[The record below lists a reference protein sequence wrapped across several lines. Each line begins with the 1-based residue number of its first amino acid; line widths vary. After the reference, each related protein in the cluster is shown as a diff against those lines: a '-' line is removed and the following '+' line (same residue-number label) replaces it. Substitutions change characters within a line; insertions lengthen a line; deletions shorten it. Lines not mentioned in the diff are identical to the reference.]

1 MTNAPLQIAVVVA
14 AIMSLGRVSPLPG
27 QAAKGRV
34 KGPDRFTTA
43 WAPVRDFFH
52 QTLDGEGVVGGAMM
66 FFHGDTIVAREFHG
80 FADLATKRPVDEQ
93 TIFHWASVTK
103 TFTAVALMQLRER
116 GRFSLGDPVVKYV
129 PELRAVHDS
138 FGPIESITYRHLLSH
153 SAGFRNPTWP
163 WGGDQPW
170 HPFEPKEWSQL
181 VAMMPYTEI
190 LFPPGSRFS
199 YSNPGYIFIGRTIEA
214 LSGDDY
220 EAYVEKNVL
229 RPLGM
234 SSSYFDLTPYHLL
247 PNRSNNYDIRD
258 GKPVANGLDFDTG
271 ITVANGGLN
280 APLSDMVKY
289 LQFLAGAPGISV
301 QARAVLQRS
310 TLEEMWR
317 PVVPLWGAE
326 GGSMGLG
333 FFLIEKDGTA
343 LVGHTGSQ
351 RAFRSFFYFD
361 PKTQAGVIAVF
372 NTAPTDDPRNPTDA
386 GPAKPR
392 IGMLFSGLLSRMTAG
407 VFPIY
412 RR

>member
-1 MTNAPLQIAVVVA
+1 MNPLLKTALAVAVVA
-14 AIMSLGRVSPLPG
+14 STGPLVSAQPV
-27 QAAKGRV
+27 KGRA
-34 KGPDRFTTA
+34 KAPDRFAPA

-52 QTLDGEGVVGGAMM
+52 RTLDEEGVVGGAIL
-66 FFHGDTIVAREFHG
+66 FFHGDTVLAREFHG
-80 FADLATKRPVDEQ
+80 FADLATRRPVDDR

-116 GRFSLGDPVVKYV
+116 GRFSLDDPVVKYV

-138 FGPIESITYRHLLSH
+138 FGPMESITYRHLLSH

-170 HPFEPKEWSQL
+170 HPFEPKDWSQL

-199 YSNPGYIFIGRTIEA
+199 YSNPGYIFVGRTIEA

-220 EAYVEKNVL
+220 EAYLEKNVL

-247 PNRSNNYDIRD
+247 AFRSNNYDVRD
-258 GKPVANGLDFDTG
+258 GKPGANGLDFDTG

-280 APLSDMVKY
+280 APLTDMIKY
-289 LQFLAGAPGISV
+289 LQFLAGAPGV
-301 QARAVLQRS
+301 PANARAVLQRS
-310 TLEEMWR
+310 TLDEMWR
-317 PVVPLWGAE
+317 PVVPLGGAE

-333 FFLIEKDGTA
+333 FFLVEKGGVS

-351 RAFRSFFYFD
+351 RAFRSFFYLD
-361 PKTQAGVIAVF
+361 PRTQAGVIAVF
-372 NTAPTDDPRNPTDA
+372 NTAPTDDPRNPTDT

-392 IGMLFSGLLSRMTAG
+392 IGLLFGGLLDRLIAG
-407 VFPIY
+407 VFPIF
-412 RR
+412 RQ

>member
-1 MTNAPLQIAVVVA
+1 MTSLLTRALAVA
-14 AIMSLGRVSPLPG
+14 AVLSIGRAQGLPA
-27 QAAKGRV
+27 QAV
-34 KGPDRFTTA
+34 KSRARASDRFSAA

-52 QTLDGEGVVGGAMM
+52 RTLDEEGMVGGALL
-66 FFHGDTIVAREFHG
+66 FFHGDTVLAREFHG
-80 FADLATKRPVDEQ
+80 VADLATRRPVDER

-103 TFTAVALMQLRER
+103 SFTAIALMQLRER
-116 GRFSLGDPVVKYV
+116 GRFSLDDPVVKYV

-138 FGPIESITYRHLLSH
+138 FGPMEGITYRHLLSH

-170 HPFEPKEWSQL
+170 HPFEPKEWLQL

-199 YSNPGYIFIGRTIEA
+199 YSNPGYIFVGRTIEA

-247 PNRSNNYDIRD
+247 PYRSNNYDVVN
-258 GKPVANGLDFDTG
+258 GQPVANGLDFDTG

-280 APLSDMVKY
+280 APMADMIHY
-289 LQFLAGAPGISV
+289 LQFLAGAPGIS
-301 QARAVLQRS
+301 ATAKAVLQRS

-317 PVVPLWGAE
+317 PVVPLGGPE

-333 FFLIEKDGTA
+333 FFLVEKDGIA

-351 RAFRSFFYFD
+351 RAFRSFFYLD
-361 PKTQAGVIAVF
+361 PRTGAGVIAVF
-372 NTAPTDDPRNPTDA
+372 NTAPADDPRNPTDS

-392 IGMLFSGLLSRMTAG
+392 IGMLFNGLLSRMTAG

-412 RR
+412 RP

>member
-1 MTNAPLQIAVVVA
+1 MTSLLTRALAVA
-14 AIMSLGRVSPLPG
+14 AVLSIGRAQGLPA
-27 QAAKGRV
+27 QAV
-34 KGPDRFTTA
+34 KSRARASDRFSAA

-52 QTLDGEGVVGGAMM
+52 RTLDEEGMVGGALM
-66 FFHGDTIVAREFHG
+66 FFHGDTVLAREFHG
-80 FADLATKRPVDEQ
+80 VADLATRRPVDER

-103 TFTAVALMQLRER
+103 SFTAIALMQLRER
-116 GRFSLGDPVVKYV
+116 GRFSLDDPVVKYV

-138 FGPIESITYRHLLSH
+138 FGPLEGITYRHLLSH

-199 YSNPGYIFIGRTIEA
+199 YSNPGYIFVGRTIEA

-247 PNRSNNYDIRD
+247 PYRSNNYDVVD

-280 APLSDMVKY
+280 APMADMIHY
-289 LQFLAGAPGISV
+289 LQFLAGAPGIS
-301 QARAVLQRS
+301 ATAKAVLQRS

-317 PVVPLWGAE
+317 PVVPIGGPE

-333 FFLIEKDGTA
+333 FFLVEKDGTA

-351 RAFRSFFYFD
+351 RAFRSFFYLD
-361 PKTQAGVIAVF
+361 PKTGAGVVAVF
-372 NTAPTDDPRNPTDA
+372 NTAPADDPRNPTDS

-392 IGMLFSGLLSRMTAG
+392 IGMLFNGLLSRMTAG

-412 RR
+412 RP